1 MSKEN
6 IKLHIPRWKEL
17 PNVDLYLDQVVT
29 LVNETLSSFLS
40 LNRGVFLHPISIHV
54 ILKKK
59 DQMENIDLKK
69 LSADQLCDL
78 FNDETSHV
86 DHWDI
91 IHEFIDRK
99 ISTVNIQRASGSMRG
114 RSMRIWY
121 NEERN
126 CIEVRGRAFF
136 EGTDLLQW

>member
-1 MSKEN
+1 MS
-6 IKLHIPRWKEL
+6 
-17 PNVDLYLDQVVT
+17 
-29 LVNETLSSFLS
+29 LSSFLS

-54 ILKKK
+54 ILKEK

-99 ISTVNIQRASGSMRG
+99 ISTVNIQRASGSMNG
-114 RSMRIWY
+114 RPMRIWY
-121 NEERN
+121 NEGRN
-126 CIEVRGRAFF
+126 CIEVRGRVFF

>member
-1 MSKEN
+1 
-6 IKLHIPRWKEL
+6 
-17 PNVDLYLDQVVT
+17 
-29 LVNETLSSFLS
+29 
-40 LNRGVFLHPISIHV
+40 
-54 ILKKK
+54 
-59 DQMENIDLKK
+59 MENIDLKK

-126 CIEVRGRAFF
+126 CIEVRGRVFF